1 MLEKGKEYKYLEY
14 KRRVE
19 RKAME
24 TVIDVKGLC
33 KTYIVNKYSN
43 NVLRNIDFTL
53 GAGEFVTI
61 MGPSGSGKST
71 MLYTVSGMDRATSGE
86 ITFLGKNYGEMN
98 DKDMA
103 KERLLSMGFIF
114 QQMYMMRKLCIL
126 DNILLPAFHAGLE
139 DRSKVREEAEML
151 MRRLGII
158 EIADNEITEVS
169 GGQLQRACLCRAL
182 INHPKV
188 LFADEPTGALNSSS
202 ANEVMRELVNV
213 NKEGTSIMMVS
224 HSARVA
230 AASDRVIYLIDG
242 HIEGKLELGKLGNEG
257 EIVERERKLNKW
269 LMEQGW

>member
-1 MLEKGKEYKYLEY
+1 
-14 KRRVE
+14 
-19 RKAME
+19 ME

-43 NVLRNIDFTL
+43 NVLRNIDFSL
-53 GAGEFVTI
+53 KEGEFVSI

-86 ITFLGKNYGEMN
+86 ISFLGKSYAEMN

-126 DNILLPAFHAGLE
+126 DNILLPAFHAGLK
-139 DRSKVREEAEML
+139 DRKQVREEAEIL

-188 LFADEPTGALNSSS
+188 LFADEPTGALNSKS
-202 ANEVMRELVNV
+202 ACEVMNELVDV
-213 NKEGTSIMMVS
+213 NRDGTSILMVT
-224 HSARVA
+224 HSSRVA
-230 AASDRVIYLIDG
+230 AASDKVIHLVDG
-242 HIEGKLELGKLGNEG
+242 HIEGEIELGKLENEADLG
-257 EIVERERKLNKW
+257 SRERKLNKW

>member
-1 MLEKGKEYKYLEY
+1 
-14 KRRVE
+14 
-19 RKAME
+19 ME

-43 NVLRNIDFTL
+43 NVLRNIDFSL
-53 GAGEFVTI
+53 EEGEFVSI

-71 MLYTVSGMDRATSGE
+71 MLYTVSGMDRATSGD
-86 ITFLGKNYGEMN
+86 IKFLGKNFADMN

-103 KERLLSMGFIF
+103 KERLVSMGFIF

-126 DNILLPAFHAGLE
+126 DNILLPGFHAGLE
-139 DRSKVREEAEML
+139 DRSKIREEAEML
-151 MRRLGII
+151 MRRLGIM

-182 INHPKV
+182 INQPKV
-188 LFADEPTGALNSSS
+188 LFADEPTGALNSK
-202 ANEVMRELVNV
+202 AAGEVMRELIKVNR
-213 NKEGTSIMMVS
+213 EGTAVMMVT

-242 HIEGKLELGKLGNEG
+242 HIEGEVVLGKLQDES
-257 EIVERERKLNKW
+257 ELTQREHRINKW

>member
-1 MLEKGKEYKYLEY
+1 
-14 KRRVE
+14 
-19 RKAME
+19 ME

-43 NVLRNIDFTL
+43 NVLRNIDFRL
-53 GAGEFVTI
+53 EEGEFVSI

-71 MLYTVSGMDRATSGE
+71 MLYTVSGMDRATSGDVM
-86 ITFLGKNYGEMN
+86 FLGKNLGEMN
-98 DKDMA
+98 DREMA
-103 KERLLSMGFIF
+103 KERLVSMGFIF

-126 DNILLPAFHAGLE
+126 DNILLPGFHAGQR
-139 DRSKVREEAEML
+139 DRKQIREEAEML
-151 MRRLGII
+151 MRRLGIM

-188 LFADEPTGALNSSS
+188 LFADEPTGALNSK
-202 ANEVMRELVNV
+202 AAGEVMRELIKVNR
-213 NKEGTSIMMVS
+213 EGTAVMMVT

-242 HIEGKLELGKLGNEG
+242 HIEGEVVLGKLQDES
-257 EIVERERKLNKW
+257 ELTQREHRINKW

>member
-1 MLEKGKEYKYLEY
+1 MN
-14 KRRVE
+14 
-19 RKAME
+19 

-53 GAGEFVTI
+53 GEGEFVTI

-86 ITFLGKNYGEMN
+86 ISFLGQNYADLK
-98 DKDMA
+98 DKEMA
-103 KERLLSMGFIF
+103 KIRLVSMGFIF

-126 DNILLPAFHAGLE
+126 DNILLPGYHAGLE
-139 DRSKVREEAEML
+139 DRKKVREEAEML

-158 EIADNEITEVS
+158 EIADNAITEVS

-188 LFADEPTGALNSSS
+188 LFADEPTGALNSKT
-202 ANEVMRELVNV
+202 AGEVISELVNV
-213 NKEGTSIMMVS
+213 NREGTAIMMVT

-242 HIEGKLELGKLGNEG
+242 HIEGEIELGKLKDEA
-257 EIVERERKLNKW
+257 ELTVRERQLNKW